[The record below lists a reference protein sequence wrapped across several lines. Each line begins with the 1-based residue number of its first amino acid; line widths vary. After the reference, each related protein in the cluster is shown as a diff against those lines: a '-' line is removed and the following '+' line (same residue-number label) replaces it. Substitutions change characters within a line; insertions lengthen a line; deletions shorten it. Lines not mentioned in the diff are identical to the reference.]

1 MQNIYNVWKNRQV
14 ETDISYVD
22 LRKNGFKSIATL
34 TTFMKEACQNALFYD
49 ALSLADTAVT
59 GGEQAISVAGA
70 TPTLEAIN

>member
-1 MQNIYNVWKNRQV
+1 MENRQV

-49 ALSLADTAVT
+49 ALLWRITRLQEEKSY
-59 GGEQAISVAGA
+59 
-70 TPTLEAIN
+70 